1 MIRKIAISAL
11 MALVTGSS
19 LAAVPV
25 RDEVW
30 GGSAAVEAAQVR
42 SRRFGPYAT
51 IRRANEVANYFRNRG
66 YNAKVIY
73 GGTLDSRVYYVDVW

>member
-1 MIRKIAISAL
+1 MTCKTMISAL
-11 MALVTGSS
+11 AALVICLSIT
-19 LAAVPV
+19 AIP
-25 RDEVW
+25 
-30 GGSAAVEAAQVR
+30 AQANVQNLETASISTQYR

-51 IRRANEVANYFRNRG
+51 IRRANEVANIYRRRG